1 MKPLLLLVLLSS
13 SFAVLANDPKNE
25 WHNTTLSDAT
35 IKKIQ
40 ESRFEYKKCV
50 DSEMQ
55 KPEYRSADVRTGA
68 EQIVKQCEPVLGK
81 MRTVYAEE
89 KVPDTIIDRHMK
101 QLRLQ
106 TTRTVIQN
114 LMFAAAAREAGQ
126 TK

>member
-1 MKPLLLLVLLSS
+1 MKKFLLFLLLSC
-13 SFAVLANDPKNE
+13 SFAVFADDPKNE

-50 DSEMQ
+50 DTEMR
-55 KPEYRSADVRTGA
+55 KPVYQSADVRTGA
-68 EQIVKQCEPVLGK
+68 EQVVKQCEPVLAK
-81 MRTVYAEE
+81 MRDVYAAE
-89 KVPDTIIDRHMK
+89 KVPETIIDRHMK
-101 QLRLQ
+101 QMRLQ

-126 TK
+126 KK

>member
-1 MKPLLLLVLLSS
+1 MKKFLLFLLLSC
-13 SFAVLANDPKNE
+13 SFAVFADDPKNE

-50 DSEMQ
+50 DTEMR
-55 KPEYRSADVRTGA
+55 KPVYQSADVRTGA
-68 EQIVKQCEPVLGK
+68 EQVVKQCEPVLAK
-81 MRTVYAEE
+81 MRDVYASE
-89 KVPDTIIDRHMK
+89 KVPETIIDRHMK
-101 QLRLQ
+101 QMRLQ

-126 TK
+126 KK

>member
-50 DSEMQ
+50 DSEIQ

-68 EQIVKQCEPVLGK
+68 EQVVKQCEPVLGK

-89 KVPDTIIDRHMK
+89 KVPDAIIDRHMK

-126 TK
+126 KK

>member
-1 MKPLLLLVLLSS
+1 MKPFLFLVLLSS
-13 SFAVLANDPKNE
+13 SFIATANDPKNE

-40 ESRFEYKKCV
+40 EARFEYRKCV
-50 DSEMQ
+50 DAEIQ
-55 KPEYRSADVRTGA
+55 KPEYRSADPRTGA
-68 EQIVKQCEPVLGK
+68 EQVVKQCEPVLGK

-126 TK
+126 QK

>member
-13 SFAVLANDPKNE
+13 SFTVFANDPKNE

-50 DSEMQ
+50 DSEIQ

-68 EQIVKQCEPVLGK
+68 EQVVKQCEPVLGK

-89 KVPDTIIDRHMK
+89 KVPDAIIDRHMK

-126 TK
+126 KK